1 MIGCSF
7 SRWRTPGKINARCW
21 PESLAKLNSNIDV
34 WNYSMFINSPAVQ
47 YLEALHFLQHD
58 NVDAIVIQ
66 WTTFHRA
73 SFINH
78 DNEFKLD
85 PFLLPMTRDKDISPN
100 YVHIPRDQ
108 GMWHDPFK
116 ENKAY
121 HFNAGSLSNVT
132 KKDFKKNPFLSI
144 YRDLLM
150 HGVGSS
156 GVVGAEET
164 VYAYQN
170 MLKTLSNKLNIPV
183 LQFNWFHTEDRDLYR
198 NLVDFEVET
207 QFDFKKYIAD
217 EGYHFGNPGAD
228 RLAKYINSWII
239 DNV

>member
-7 SRWRTPGKINARCW
+7 SRWINPGKIDTRCW
-21 PESLAKLNSNIDV
+21 PESLAKLNSDIDV
-34 WNYSMFINSPAVQ
+34 WNYSMYINSPAVQ
-47 YLEALHFLQHD
+47 YLEALHFLEHRS
-58 NVDAIVIQ
+58 VSAIVIQ
-66 WTTFHRA
+66 WTTSNRA

-78 DNEFKLD
+78 DNEFILN
-85 PFLLPMTRDKDISPN
+85 PFLYHMSREEDVSPN

-108 GMWHDPFK
+108 GMWHDPFT

-121 HFNAGSLSNVT
+121 HFNVGSLSNVT
-132 KKDFKKNPFLSI
+132 KKDFKKNPFLST

-156 GVVGAEET
+156 GVIGAEET

-170 MLKTLSNKLNIPV
+170 MLKTLSNQLNIPI
-183 LQFNWFHTEDRDLYR
+183 LQFNWFRSADRELCQD
-198 NLVDFEVET
+198 LVDFEVET
-207 QFDFKKYIAD
+207 KFNMKKYVAD
-217 EGYHFGNPGAD
+217 EGHHFGNPGAD